1 MSLLDTAE
9 DGLTEEL
16 SSGAVASAEPI
27 LPPPMEN
34 QLEEGFALREWRR
47 KNAVR
52 LEEKETQE
60 KEFVK
65 KIIEAAD
72 EYKAEFVR
80 KWKARCNNN
89 ITINREKEKA
99 YLESREKFHAEAGKN
114 YFKAIAE
121 LIPKEVPKLEKRGEK
136 VEGKQASVVVIQGPK
151 PGKPTDLSR
160 MRQILVKL
168 KHNTPPYMKPQADT
182 KTGIVPPIGI

>member
-1 MSLLDTAE
+1 MN
-9 DGLTEEL
+9 
-16 SSGAVASAEPI
+16 VV
-27 LPPPMEN
+27 
-34 QLEEGFALREWRR
+34 RR
-47 KNAVR
+47 KNAIR

-60 KEFVK
+60 KELVK
-65 KIIEAAD
+65 EIIEAAD

-121 LIPKEVPKLEKRGEK
+121 LIPKEVPKLEKRGRK
-136 VEGKQASVVVIQGPK
+136 VEEKQASVVVIQGPK

-168 KHNTPPYMKPQADT
+168 KHNTPPYMKPQTDT
-182 KTGIVPPIGI
+182 KTSIVPPIGI